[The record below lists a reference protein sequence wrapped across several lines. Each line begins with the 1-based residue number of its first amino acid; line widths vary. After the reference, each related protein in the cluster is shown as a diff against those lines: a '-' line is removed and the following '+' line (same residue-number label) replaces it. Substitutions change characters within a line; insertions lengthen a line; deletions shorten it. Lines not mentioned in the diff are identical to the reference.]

1 MPLLIVLVFAALAAS
16 SSIGPA
22 GAAARPVDKV
32 DAKVTQQI
40 AAKGETTFWIELRQE
55 ANLSG
60 AAGIQ
65 GDTARATFVLDRLQ
79 TVANQ
84 SQAELRALLTQ
95 RGARFQPFYIVNAI
109 RVTAGD
115 AALLSEVAA
124 RPEVER
130 IRPSESF
137 RIPDPIPGETESRI
151 NAVEWNVADV
161 NAPQVWAQFGDR
173 GEGIVVGS
181 IDSGAEYTHSA
192 LVRQYRGNLGG
203 GDFDHDYNWWDPSN
217 ICPTD
222 APCDNNN
229 HGTHTMGTMV
239 GDDGDPGP
247 NQVGV
252 APHARW
258 ITAKGCETNNCSDFA
273 LLSSAQWILAPTDL
287 DGNNPRPDLAPDIVN
302 NSWGGGPNDPWF
314 HQATSAWV
322 AAGIFPAF
330 SNGNDGPGCGTAG
343 SPGDYDNT
351 YAAGAFDIAHSIAGF
366 SSRGPSAFDGGTK
379 PNISAP
385 GVNVRSS
392 VPGNTY
398 AAFNGTSMAS
408 PHVAATVA
416 LMWSAAPALRGDIAG
431 TEAILNQTAI
441 DTPDLQ
447 CGGTAGN
454 NNVWGEGRLDALAAV
469 NASPRGPTGTLA
481 GTVTDSSNGNPLQ
494 GVTVETSG
502 PFDRTTT
509 TDASG
514 RYSVTLPVGT
524 YNVTFSAFGF
534 VTETSSA

>member
-65 GDTARATFVLDRLQ
+65 GHTERGEIRSRPAADSRESEPGRTTRPADDARRAIPAVLHRQRNPGHSGRRRL
-79 TVANQ
+79 VER
-84 SQAELRALLTQ
+84 SS
-95 RGARFQPFYIVNAI
+95 G
-109 RVTAGD
+109 
-115 AALLSEVAA
+115 AA
-124 RPEVER
+124 RSREDPALRVV
-130 IRPSESF
+130 
-137 RIPDPIPGETESRI
+137 PDPRPDSGQDRVEDQRCRMECRRRQRAAGLGPVRRSRR
-151 NAVEWNVADV
+151 
-161 NAPQVWAQFGDR
+161 GDR
-173 GEGIVVGS
+173 RRAAS
-181 IDSGAEYTHSA
+181 TQGAEYTHSA

-203 GDFDHDYNWWDPSN
+203 GNFDHNYNWWDPSN
-217 ICPTD
+217 VCPTG
-222 APCDNNN
+222 APCDNND

-302 NSWGGGPNDPWF
+302 NSWGGGPNNPWF

-330 SNGNDGPGCGTAG
+330 SNGNAGPGCGTAG

-351 YAAGAFDIAHSIAGF
+351 YAAGAFDINHSIAGF

-441 DTPDLQ
+441 DTSDLQ

-469 NASPRGPTGTLA
+469 ERIARSARPGRSPARSPTPA
-481 GTVTDSSNGNPLQ
+481 TVT
-494 GVTVETSG
+494 
-502 PFDRTTT
+502 RCR
-509 TDASG
+509 A
-514 RYSVTLPVGT
+514 
-524 YNVTFSAFGF
+524 
-534 VTETSSA
+534 